1 MNRRQAITAIAAA
14 VPGLALAADKSI
26 FLPREPFNPVPSPT
40 PTPAQ
45 MTLRPDG
52 GGSIGWTTG
61 NVAIRQQKARI
72 AARFAPDGCIEI
84 PLDGWTGWR
93 VTYAG
98 ESIDITPAEI
108 MDALRGGAR

>member
-1 MNRRQAITAIAAA
+1 MNRRQAITALAAA
-14 VPGLALAADKSI
+14 VPGLALAADRAI
-26 FLPREPFNPVPSPT
+26 VLPREPFNPVPSPT

-45 MTLRPDG
+45 MTLRQDG
-52 GGSIGWTTG
+52 VGSIGWTTD

-72 AARFAPDGCIEI
+72 AARFAPDGWISV
-84 PLDGWTGWR
+84 PLDDWCGWR

-108 MDALRGGAR
+108 MAALRGGA

>member
-1 MNRRQAITAIAAA
+1 MNRRQAITVLASA
-14 VPGLALAADKSI
+14 VPGLVFAEGKPIRWSTATDQPRYAAI
-26 FLPREPFNPVPSPT
+26 FRH
-40 PTPAQ
+40 
-45 MTLRPDG
+45 DG
-52 GGSIGWTTG
+52 Y
-61 NVAIRQQKARI
+61 V
-72 AARFAPDGCIEI
+72 EI